1 MEKGCGFSIY
11 SSAARVGAI
20 HPEDQTL
27 FSVALTILGC
37 SGELSA
43 REGRAGGGGEE
54 AAQLALTSYLTLT
67 LCCVNPHTNAEIGLS
82 TRGSHA

>member
-1 MEKGCGFSIY
+1 MVSPSTLQQLEE
-11 SSAARVGAI
+11 AI

-27 FSVALTILGC
+27 FSMALTILGC

-43 REGRAGGGGEE
+43 REGRA
-54 AAQLALTSYLTLT
+54 AQFALTSYLTLT
-67 LCCVNPHTNAEIGLS
+67 LCCVNSHTNAEIGLS

>member
-1 MEKGCGFSIY
+1 MEDS
-11 SSAARVGAI
+11 
-20 HPEDQTL
+20 HPEDQIL

-37 SGELSA
+37 SGELPA
-43 REGRAGGGGEE
+43 REGRAGGGGGE

-67 LCCVNPHTNAEIGLS
+67 LCCANPHINPEIGLS